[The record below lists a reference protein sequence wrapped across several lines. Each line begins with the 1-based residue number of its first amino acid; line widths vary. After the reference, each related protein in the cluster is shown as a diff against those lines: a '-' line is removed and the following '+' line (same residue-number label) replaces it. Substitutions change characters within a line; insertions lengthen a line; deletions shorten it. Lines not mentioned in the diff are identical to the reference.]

1 MKELNMKKFTD
12 FNLLPEIQQSLATLD
27 FDTPTEIQEK
37 VIPFLL
43 ENKRDIHA
51 QAQTGTGKTIAFG
64 IPLIHYIDREN
75 KNVQSLI
82 VAPTRELVL
91 QIYENLKD
99 ISRGTQILIEPVYG
113 GMPIN
118 QQISNIKRG
127 AQIIVGTP
135 GRLNDH
141 LRRKTLSLKNL
152 KILVLDEA
160 DIMLDMGFKEEIAT
174 ILDSAPKDRMIWLF
188 SATVRSGIKQLID
201 SHMHKCGDY

>member
-1 MKELNMKKFTD
+1 MKKFTD
-12 FNLLPEIQQSLATLD
+12 FPLLPEIQKSLDSLGFTE
-27 FDTPTEIQEK
+27 PTEIQEK
-37 VIPFLL
+37 VIPFLISTP
-43 ENKRDIHA
+43 RDIHA

-64 IPLIHYIDREN
+64 IPLLHLVDPAS
-75 KNVQSLI
+75 KNVQALI

-91 QIYENLKD
+91 QIYEHLKD
-99 ISRGTQILIEPVYG
+99 VSRGTSIVIEPVYG

-152 KILVLDEA
+152 KVLVLDEA
-160 DIMLDMGFKEEIAT
+160 DIMLDMGFKEEIDG
-174 ILDSAPKDRMIWLF
+174 ILHCAPKERLIWLF
-188 SATVRSGIKQLID
+188 SATVRPGIKQLIN
-201 SHMHKCGDY
+201 SHMNNVAVIAAEK